1 MQCHLCHPEL
11 GARAYG
17 TSVAFLLGG
26 VLWEAHSNFG
36 WLDPLLLPRSA
47 PDAPVAKR
55 FFGPEGVG
63 ELDESE
69 F

>member
-1 MQCHLCHPEL
+1 MGE
-11 GARAYG
+11 ARRALAALQPMW
-17 TSVAFLLGG
+17 TAAVRVDGG